1 MPKTEQVVLT
11 NMCMIQNGSKVL
23 VQDSQK
29 IPEWSGLTF
38 PGGHVEI
45 GESFIASTIR
55 EVYEETGLTVS
66 NLKLCGVKQFTMA
79 QEGYRY
85 IVFLYRTETFSGEL
99 RSSSEGEVFWLERA
113 DLDKAKLV
121 PNFHEML
128 AIFESEDL
136 SENYIYLENDQRQ
149 SKNW

>member
-11 NMCMIQNGSKVL
+11 NMCMIRNGSKVL
-23 VQDSQK
+23 VQDNHK

-38 PGGHVEI
+38 PGGHVEV

-66 NLKLCGVKQFTMA
+66 NLKLCGVKQFTT

-85 IVFLYRTETFSGEL
+85 IVFLYRTDTFTGDL
-99 RSSSEGEVFWLERA
+99 RSSDEGEVFWLERA
-113 DLDKAKLV
+113 DLDKQALV
-121 PNFHEML
+121 PHFLDMI
-128 AIFESEDL
+128 AIFENDNL
-136 SENYIYLENDQRQ
+136 SENYIYREQDEWKRF
-149 SKNW
+149 NW